1 LTISERRTSSNPSR
15 VRWELL
21 GVLALVLCAA
31 VAMTLAGSADAK
43 KAKKPKTARFF
54 QQSVAPNAAI
64 PQDAGTGPST
74 PLNTT
79 ITVGKKFKDRV
90 VGDVNVTGI
99 QTTGSGGNAAG
110 DLVMR
115 LIAPNGQGVLLIGSF
130 LEGANIGPL
139 TFDDDVF
146 VEICYTSPP
155 CDWAPQTLDP
165 PYAGSASLLYN
176 GAAGTGPLAQLN
188 GTPMRGTWTLS
199 VWDEAGPTTT
209 SVLNGWGLQI
219 TARKPV
225 T

>member
-1 LTISERRTSSNPSR
+1 MGEPSTSSNPSR
-15 VRWELL
+15 GRWALL
-21 GVLALVLCAA
+21 GVLALALCAA
-31 VAMTLAGSADAK
+31 VGMTLAGTADAK
-43 KAKKPKTARFF
+43 KAKKPKTFF

-64 PQDAGTGPST
+64 PQDAATGPST

-90 VGDVNVTGI
+90 IGDVNVTGI

-110 DLVMR
+110 DLAMR
-115 LIAPNGQGVLLIGSF
+115 IIAPSGQSVLLLGSF

-146 VEICYTSPP
+146 VEICYSSPP
-155 CDWAPQTLDP
+155 CQWAPQTLDP

-188 GTPMRGTWTLS
+188 GGAMRGTWTFS
-199 VWDEAGPTTT
+199 IWDETGPATT
-209 SVLNGWGLQI
+209 SVLNAWGLQI

>member
-1 LTISERRTSSNPSR
+1 MGERSTSSNPSR
-15 VRWELL
+15 GRWALL
-21 GVLALVLCAA
+21 AVLALALCA
-31 VAMTLAGSADAK
+31 VVGMTLAGTADAK
-43 KAKKPKTARFF
+43 KAKKPKTATFF

-64 PQDAGTGPST
+64 PQDAATGPST

-79 ITVGKKFKDRV
+79 ITIGKKFKDRV
-90 VGDVNVTGI
+90 VGDVNVMGI

-110 DLVMR
+110 DLAMR
-115 LIAPNGQGVLLIGSF
+115 IIAPSGQSVLLLGSF

-146 VEICYTSPP
+146 VEICYSSPP
-155 CDWAPQTLDP
+155 CQWAPQTLDP

-188 GTPMRGTWTLS
+188 GTAMRGTWTFS
-199 VWDEAGPTTT
+199 IWDETGAATT
-209 SVLNGWGLQI
+209 SVLNAWGLQI

-225 T
+225 TG